1 MRSLPRIEVVS
12 ALLRVSTDV
21 WRWAEQ
27 RKGTQSHKCLRFRR
41 AKAVWGSSQFFR
53 MFARANYRGQ
63 QILAGT
69 SEFAETNKF
78 MDGPLPQLRNSR
90 CGCGMY
96 LLRAPLARYT
106 KAHLQDLLPTHSH
119 SAFPSKLFHIQHATL
134 SSLNSANECDML
146 KWRWWK
152 TLGSSA
158 HWSECREQELHT
170 RKGSRELQRAVHAL
184 SLLHLQRAS
193 RGWKCSWKHCLKIP
207 LLQIQ
212 DAFKNQTQYCWNFQ
226 CKSTCIFQQPEKM
239 GVTIPINDAE
249 FDICF
254 YFGNKRKRIPS
265 IFKRLW
271 SHLEY
276 LIK

>member
-12 ALLRVSTDV
+12 ALLHVSTDV

-96 LLRAPLARYT
+96 LLMAPLARYT

-146 KWRWWK
+146 KWCWWK

-212 DAFKNQTQYCWNFQ
+212 DAFKIKLNIAE
-226 CKSTCIFQQPEKM
+226 IFNASPHAFFNSQRKWEQHYPLTMLNLVSVFILEIREK
-239 GVTIPINDAE
+239 E
-249 FDICF
+249 F
-254 YFGNKRKRIPS
+254 
-265 IFKRLW
+265 
-271 SHLEY
+271 HLFSKDFD
-276 LIK
+276 LI